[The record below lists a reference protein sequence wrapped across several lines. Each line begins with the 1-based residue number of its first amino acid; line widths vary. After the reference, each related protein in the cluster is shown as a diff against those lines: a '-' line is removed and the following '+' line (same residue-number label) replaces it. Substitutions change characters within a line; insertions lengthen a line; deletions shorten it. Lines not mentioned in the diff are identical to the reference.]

1 MKKIYV
7 SILAATLTAMAGL
20 AQDNLQKEITLP
32 KDFVP
37 VVKKATKK
45 SALPRVLKP
54 VKGNEKSEINFTDWA
69 EPTAVSVE
77 IPTMLPY
84 GYRTSH
90 RFSSQRGYFDAGAGT
105 QLNFVGSAGYR
116 LVDNETLKLDA
127 WAQHNSTWTGRNSS
141 PLSSAKQKFCD
152 NTIGVDMTK
161 TATCG
166 DLSLGAKVHFDKFN
180 YYGLSADDIVGDNMS
195 TDKNNYWFG
204 HDQSLLDVTVHGA
217 WNGKVNVSRFHD
229 ISYKVGAAYNYAGYG
244 NGFASYGLENYID
257 PTYYNGLKGAKEHHF
272 QANLGLKYG
281 IEASSSVGLDAA
293 IDVLNRSHY
302 EINTMANCAFDK
314 ISDGATMVTLSPF
327 YTYFGQNLL
336 ARLGV
341 NVNLSFSD
349 GTAFRLAPNMQL
361 AYEFTPGVSL
371 YANAEGGK
379 RLNTLSRIAA
389 INRYLDPNGR
399 YANTFIPIDAEAGF
413 KIGPFSGVTAKAF
426 FGYGIFKDNLESLA
440 SAWSAGT
447 QLLNS
452 DSKGWK
458 AGATLNMK
466 LRSAAE
472 VKLAF
477 TYAPQDDKF
486 EYGKSYKGYMLG
498 FDRAKMVANA
508 DLNLF
513 LFKGF
518 TIGAGFEY
526 RGKRHF
532 VENEV
537 AESTEGAPVF
547 RIINMN
553 DVMNLHAGAS
563 YRFDKYLTLWVKAS
577 NLLNKQWDVLYS
589 LGAQKLTIMGGIGL
603 VF

>member
-7 SILAATLTAMAGL
+7 SILAAALTAMAGL
-20 AQDNLQKEITLP
+20 AQENLKKEITLP

-54 VKGNEKSEINFTDWA
+54 VKGTEKSEINFTDWA

-90 RFSSQRGYFDAGAGT
+90 RFSNQRGYFDAGAGT
-105 QLNFVGSAGYR
+105 QLNIVGSAGYR
-116 LVDNETLKLDA
+116 LVDDETLKVDA

-152 NTIGVDMTK
+152 NAIGVDLTK
-161 TATCG
+161 VATG
-166 DLSLGAKVHFDKFN
+166 GNLSLGAKAHFDRFN
-180 YYGLSADDIVGDNMS
+180 YYGLSADDIVGDNIS
-195 TDKNNYWFG
+195 TNKSNYWYG
-204 HDQSLLDVTVHGA
+204 HDQSFLDLTVHGA
-217 WNGKVNVSRFHD
+217 WEGRVNVARFHD
-229 ISYKVGAAYNYAGYG
+229 ISYKVGAAYNYAGYD
-244 NGFASYGLENYID
+244 NGFMSNGLNYYID
-257 PTYYNGLKGAKEHHF
+257 PAYYKGFAGAKEHHF
-272 QANLGLKYG
+272 QAILGMKYG
-281 IEASSSVGLDAA
+281 IEASSSVGMDAT
-293 IDVLNRSHY
+293 IDVLNRSHH
-302 EINTMANCAFDK
+302 EINDMANHAFDK
-314 ISDGATMVTLSPF
+314 ISDGATMITLAPF

-349 GTAFRLAPNMQL
+349 GTAFRLAPNVQL

-379 RLNTLSRIAA
+379 RLNTLSRMAA

-399 YANTFIPIDAEAGF
+399 YGNTFIPIDAEAGF

-426 FGYGIFKDNLESLA
+426 FGYGIFKDNLESYA
-440 SAWSAGT
+440 DGWGAGT
-447 QLLNS
+447 QLINI

-458 AGATLNMK
+458 AGAQLQMK

-477 TYAPQDDKF
+477 TYAPQDDKY
-486 EYGKSYKGYMLG
+486 EYGKSYSGYMLG
-498 FDRAKMVANA
+498 LDRAKMVASA

-532 VENEV
+532 LENEV
-537 AESTEGAPVF
+537 AESTDNVPVF
-547 RIINMN
+547 HIIKMN

-577 NLLNKQWDVLYS
+577 NLLNKQWDVLNS
-589 LGAQKLTIMGGIGL
+589 MGAQKLTIMGGIGL